1 MKIASIEG
9 GGLSVALTTLEPK
22 VHALQLDKFFLSN

>member
-9 GGLSVALTTLEPK
+9 GGLSVALTTFEPK
-22 VHALQLDKFFLSN
+22 VHALPLGQILPI